1 MKKVIIFG
9 GTTEGRILA
18 ETLEAAGV
26 NCVYCVATEYG
37 KEPVKESSF
46 IKIHSGRLDADGMLN
61 LYLEEKPNA
70 IVDAT
75 HPFAEIVKKEIETSL
90 FKYEAVPFFRLARDE
105 EQIDYSNCTFF
116 DSVQECAQ
124 ALKNTT
130 GNIFLT
136 TGSKEL
142 PVFCEDESIRERIIA
157 RIIPNDESLEICK
170 QQGLK
175 GNQIVA
181 MQGPF
186 SKGMNIACLREF
198 DAGICV
204 LKESGKSG
212 GEANR
217 IEAANACGVKSYVI
231 RRPKET
237 TSAMSFT
244 DVVEDLFKEFG
255 IEKKPTP
262 VLEKINSDSIT
273 ADKKIIVALAGFGMG
288 VGTVTEEVKSAV
300 AQADYLFGAPRML
313 IGLDSKAK
321 KYPYYLA
328 KDILPCME
336 EIAAGIQFGKK
347 KAVVLFSGDTGF
359 YSGATK
365 LAEALKQTG
374 YIDVKILPG
383 ISSINAVAAKAN
395 VTWQDGQFLSSH
407 GISEDKWRP
416 ELIDAVQHK
425 EYTFVITSGSKDVR
439 DIGDILLALER
450 ANKGKFRVFIGTNL
464 YSNEK
469 IGWYSTE
476 KCSTY
481 NQDGLSTIIIHN
493 RECTPKVLAPAL
505 SDDDYIRDKV
515 PMSKEEIRQ
524 LSICRLHLHKDAVV
538 YDIGSGSG
546 SVAVEMAR
554 LAPGIKVFAIELK
567 DEACQL
573 IKKNADKYLLEN
585 IKIISQA
592 APDALDNLPA
602 PTHVFIGGSGGRLE
616 DIINKL
622 KSYNSH
628 IRIVINA
635 VTIETVAE
643 INNVLKKFEIVNA
656 DVIQVSV
663 SKAKKAG
670 DYSIMQGQNP
680 VYIVSFTL

>member
-9 GTTEGRILA
+9 GTTEGRKLA

-37 KEPVKESSF
+37 KEPVKESTS
-46 IKIHSGRLDADGMLN
+46 IKVHSGRLDSEGMVD
-61 LYLEEKPNA
+61 LYEAEKPDA

-90 FKYEAVPFFRLARDE
+90 FKYQAVPFYRLARDE

-116 DSVQECAQ
+116 DSVQECAK
-124 ALKNTT
+124 ALKDTT

-142 PVFCEDESIRERIIA
+142 PVFCEDENLRDRIIA

-186 SKGMNIACLREF
+186 SKGMNIACLKEF
-198 DAGICV
+198 NSDICV

-212 GEANR
+212 GEASR

-231 RRPKET
+231 RRPQENS
-237 TSAMSFT
+237 SAMTFNQ
-244 DVVEDLFKEFG
+244 VVESLFKEFG
-255 IEKKPTP
+255 IEKAPEP
-262 VLEKINSDSIT
+262 VFDKITADSIT
-273 ADKKIIVALAGFGMG
+273 ADKKIIVSLAGFGMG
-288 VGTVTEEVKSAV
+288 FGTVTEEVRQAV
-300 AQADYLFGAPRML
+300 AEADYLFGAPRML
-313 IGLDSKAK
+313 LGLESDAK

-336 EIAAGIQFGKK
+336 EIADSIQFGKK

-395 VTWQDGQFLSSH
+395 LTWQDGQFLSSH
-407 GISEDKWRP
+407 GIPEEKWRP
-416 ELIDAVQHK
+416 ALIDAVQHR
-425 EYTFVITSGSKDVR
+425 ENTYVITSGSKDVR
-439 DIGDILLALER
+439 DIGDILLSLEQ
-450 ANKGKFRVFIGTNL
+450 ADKGKYRVFIGTNL
-464 YSNEK
+464 YSDEK
-469 IGWYSTE
+469 TGWYSSE

-481 NQDGLSTIIIHN
+481 NHDGLSTIIIQN
-493 RECTPKVLAPAL
+493 QKPTPKVLAPEL
-505 SDDDYIRDKV
+505 SDNDYIRDKV

-524 LSICRLHLHKDAVV
+524 LSICKLHLHKDTVV

-554 LAPGIKVFAIELK
+554 MAPGIKVYAIELK

-573 IKKNADKYLLEN
+573 IRKNVDKFMLEN
-585 IKIISQA
+585 VNVISGT
-592 APDALDNLPA
+592 APDALENLPV

-616 DIINKL
+616 DIIKKL
-622 KSYNSH
+622 KSYNSP

-635 VTIETVAE
+635 VTIETISE
-643 INNVLKKFEIVNA
+643 INSVLKKYEIENA
-656 DVIQVSV
+656 DVIQVTV

-680 VYIVSFTL
+680 VYIATFEL

>member
-9 GTTEGRILA
+9 GTTEGRKLA
-18 ETLEAAGV
+18 ETLEAAEI

-37 KEPVKESSF
+37 KEPVKESSY
-46 IKIHSGRLDADGMLN
+46 IKIHSGRLDAEGMVS
-61 LYLEEKPNA
+61 LYESEKPDA

-90 FKYEAVPFFRLARDE
+90 FKYQAVRFLRLARDE

-116 DSVQECAQ
+116 DSVQECAK
-124 ALKNTT
+124 ALKETA

-142 PVFCEDESIRERIIA
+142 PVFCEDESVRERIIA

-186 SKGMNIACLREF
+186 SKGMNIACLKEF
-198 DAGICV
+198 NADICV

-217 IEAANACGVKSYVI
+217 IEAANACGTKCFVI
-231 RRPKET
+231 RRPQENA
-237 TSAMSFT
+237 SAMTFKQ
-244 DVVEDLFKEFG
+244 VVEAIFKEFG
-255 IEKKPTP
+255 IEKSPEP
-262 VLEKINSDSIT
+262 VLEKITADSIT
-273 ADKKIIVALAGFGMG
+273 ADKKIVVSLAGFGMG
-288 VGTVTEEVKSAV
+288 FGTVTAEVKQAV
-300 AQADYLFGAPRML
+300 AEADYLFGAPRML
-313 IGLDSKAK
+313 LGLESDAK

-336 EIAAGIQFGKK
+336 EIADSIQFGKK

-395 VTWQDGQFLSSH
+395 LTWQDGHFLSAH

-416 ELIDAVQHK
+416 ALIDAVQHRDN
-425 EYTFVITSGSKDVR
+425 TFVITSGSKDVR
-439 DIGDILLALER
+439 DIGDILLALEQ
-450 ANKGKFRVFIGTNL
+450 ADKGKYRVFIGTNL
-464 YSNEK
+464 YSDEK
-469 IGWYSTE
+469 TGWYSSE

-481 NQDGLSTIIIHN
+481 NHDGLSTIIIQN
-493 RECTPKVLAPAL
+493 QKPTPKVLAPEL
-505 SDDDYIRDKV
+505 SDNDYIRDKV

-524 LSICRLHLHKDAVV
+524 LSICKLHLHKDAVV

-554 LAPGIKVFAIELK
+554 MAPGIKVYAIELK

-573 IKKNADKYLLEN
+573 IRKNVDKFMLEN
-585 IKIISQA
+585 VNVISGI
-592 APDALDNLPA
+592 APDALENLPV

-616 DIINKL
+616 DIIEKL
-622 KSYNSH
+622 KGYNSP

-635 VTIETVAE
+635 VTIETISE
-643 INNVLKKFEIVNA
+643 INSVLKKYEIENA
-656 DVIQVSV
+656 DVIQVTV

-680 VYIVSFTL
+680 VYIAAFEL